1 MVVARLGRSKRWVV
15 VAAAAVA
22 LLPVAACGS
31 SGAAGNASSE
41 TGAGS
46 DRAQAIGRWQDDFCP
61 TVQPEL
67 AAKRLSYS
75 KYVTGPSYLAMG
87 HAMSPNTF
95 DCLATF
101 EIDLPKRKHPE
112 NADVAIAIYNRNDK
126 AWSSVEE
133 YYQKRLKDWLAVYE
147 ELEVGGNEHK
157 VRERDG
163 ALKPFLDKELDGPW
177 VAGQAYAI
185 KAAGSYRGSVLAA
198 VRTEDYAL
206 FIMIGTPMD
215 PEVSQALTAVEF
227 YEKRGEKPPAELNEQ
242 GIESRRV
249 LPFTDEEIAEW
260 TTTEY
265 ITAVHEAVEAKLG
278 E

>member
-1 MVVARLGRSKRWVV
+1 MVVIGLGRSKRLVV
-15 VAAAAVA
+15 AVAAAIA
-22 LLPVAACGS
+22 LLPVAACGTDGS
-31 SGAAGNASSE
+31 AGNASGE
-41 TGAGS
+41 AGS

-75 KYVTGPSYLAMG
+75 KYRFGPTYQAMG
-87 HAMSPNTF
+87 HALTPNTF
-95 DCLATF
+95 DCVATF
-101 EIDLPKRKHPE
+101 EIDLPQQKHPQD
-112 NADVAIAIYNRNDK
+112 ASVSIGVYNRKGK

-147 ELEVGGNEHK
+147 ELEVGSPVYK
-157 VRERDG
+157 IRERDG
-163 ALKPFLDKELDGPW
+163 ALKPFLDKKLDGPW
-177 VAGQAYAI
+177 AAGHAYAI
-185 KAAGSYRGSVLAA
+185 KASGGSRGSMLAA

-206 FIMIGTPMD
+206 FVMIETPMD

-227 YEKRGEKPPAELNEQ
+227 YEKRGEKPPAELSEQ
-242 GIESRRV
+242 GIESRRI

-265 ITAVHEAVEAKLG
+265 ITAVHKAIEAKLG